1 MRLQLFFQ
9 EAPRPQVGGLICFF
23 KEKNSPKGQPSFS
36 NCLQV
41 LHSVL
46 TVITYGVPNTPEGS
60 TPSGRTP
67 TWPQAGV
74 PGPTQ
79 PEGGHWGWGGPDAFP
94 LRERVEA
101 GHGQQTER
109 KTTRRL
115 QVMLPSSCPP
125 APSVLPRA
133 SSCGPAQRHSEPGR
147 LRQQHGVQGRGA
159 QNPGVPTCT
168 AAPQA
173 CELTTGRAHSLCRT
187 ETQRGWVIC
196 PKSHSWQCTQPD
208 PVPGGSDSK
217 AVVSIAEAVPSQQAD
232 LLCI

>member
-1 MRLQLFFQ
+1 MQL
-9 EAPRPQVGGLICFF
+9 AGAAVDT
-23 KEKNSPKGQPSFS
+23 
-36 NCLQV
+36 CLQV
-41 LHSVL
+41 LRSVL

-187 ETQRGWVIC
+187 ETQRRGPPLLSESCPGVI
-196 PKSHSWQCTQPD
+196 PGAEPQAQQKGSQTEAATERQTDIHRQRPRYTMTQR
-208 PVPGGSDSK
+208 
-217 AVVSIAEAVPSQQAD
+217 
-232 LLCI
+232 

>member
-1 MRLQLFFQ
+1 MVQL
-9 EAPRPQVGGLICFF
+9 AGAAVDT
-23 KEKNSPKGQPSFS
+23 
-36 NCLQV
+36 CLQV

-101 GHGQQTER
+101 GHRQQTER

-115 QVMLPSSCPP
+115 QVMLPSSCP
-125 APSVLPRA
+125 
-133 SSCGPAQRHSEPGR
+133 EPGR

-187 ETQRGWVIC
+187 ETQRRGPPLLSESCPGVI
-196 PKSHSWQCTQPD
+196 
-208 PVPGGSDSK
+208 PGAEPQAQQKGSQT
-217 AVVSIAEAVPSQQAD
+217 EAATERQTDIHRQRP
-232 LLCI
+232 